1 MAEDIV
7 VEKHLYTCG
16 TWWQSCVVLSVD
28 VASSERG
35 GKNCGL
41 ASGLRV
47 LFLNTQKTRMW
58 FWRRG

>member
-1 MAEDIV
+1 M
-7 VEKHLYTCG
+7 
-16 TWWQSCVVLSVD
+16 QSCVVLSVD

-47 LFLNTQKTRMW
+47 LFFKHTKNKNVVLASRLRVKTKKVV
-58 FWRRG
+58 WRQG